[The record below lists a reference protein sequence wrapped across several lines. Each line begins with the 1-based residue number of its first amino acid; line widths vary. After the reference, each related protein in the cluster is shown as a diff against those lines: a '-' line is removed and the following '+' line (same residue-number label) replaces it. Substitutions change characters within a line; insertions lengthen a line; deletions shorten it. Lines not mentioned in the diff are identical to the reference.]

1 MSEVTNYSLDVTVIS
16 KSGSMMSRG
25 RLLGKTL
32 INLSQLDLSKAAT
45 EWYAYF

>member
-1 MSEVTNYSLDVTVIS
+1 MSEVANYSLEVTVIS

-25 RLLGKTL
+25 KLLGKAD

-45 EWYAYF
+45 EWYV